1 MGIEA
6 RRPANLSIDSGL
18 LSEAKQLGLNIS
30 RAAEDGLRA
39 AVSHAKAEQWKRE
52 NAVAIQFSNEWVRN
66 NGLPLEKYRLF

>member
-6 RRPANLSIDSGL
+6 RKPANLSISPGL
-18 LSEAKQLGLNIS
+18 LAEAKTLGLNIS

-39 AVSHAKAEQWKRE
+39 AVIQAKSEAWKRE
-52 NAVAIQFSNEWVRN
+52 NAAAIEFSNEWVRN